1 MQTFSFFQSTIFS
14 ILRLFHLPVCL
25 FHMGSKLEKNSHRKT
40 IIFSEHSR
48 LNKVPIFSVKSR
60 RLCGQLQ
67 NMLAQDMHILS
78 SYVDTNKCLYV
89 RFL

>member
-1 MQTFSFFQSTIFS
+1 
-14 ILRLFHLPVCL
+14 
-25 FHMGSKLEKNSHRKT
+25 
-40 IIFSEHSR
+40 
-48 LNKVPIFSVKSR
+48 VPIFSVKSR